1 MLRRDEAP
9 ARDVRVVRRGIKQM
23 NKKMRRAMIA
33 SASVLAVVCAAEAA
47 AYDEQPAVRGENVKL
62 QWNIPAQPLTDAL
75 IAWSEQSNYVVLIQD
90 DLAAGVQSQPLVGF
104 YTRFEALE
112 RLLSPSTLTYKI
124 RNETTLVVTPRLQ
137 RASITVPAERRTA
150 ANTSVSQPAD
160 SFEYREVREQNR
172 RSRGGEHSPEDR
184 DQIVVTGTRIRGATP
199 TAPVR
204 VVTSEEIEQSGFGQI
219 GDVVR
224 SFPEVFAGG
233 QNPGVIASTG
243 SAGNQNVSNASTVN
257 LRGVGTD
264 STLVLLNGRR
274 LAGDTFF
281 QAADISGIPLAAVER
296 VEIVADGSSA
306 LYGSDAVAGVVNFI
320 LRNDFEGAEVT
331 GRVSGA
337 TQGGA
342 FEQTYSALGG
352 VTRSGWRALAN
363 YEYAKQE
370 GLTAGQ
376 RDITSEAVDGAH
388 LLQPQER
395 HSLFLSA
402 GADLSEQLSLSVDAL
417 ASKRNVDYLFQPFEF
432 SSPLSISID
441 TPSFSVGTTLDWK
454 VSDKWRVAVT
464 GVVSGSHNDEWS
476 RSPATTSNTRYEN
489 GLSNAEFLAEGAVS
503 GLPSGDIRTAFGGGW
518 RQESFDLSSA
528 TSPQSAI
535 SGDRDIKYVFGE
547 ALIPLVADSDDRPG
561 LHSLVVSASGRF
573 EDRSD
578 FESAATPK
586 VGLRYEPVAGLTLR
600 ATWGKS
606 FKAPSFQ
613 QLLQSRTAVLFPAS
627 AFRVD
632 GGGAAFFVTGGNPDL
647 EPERSRSWTVGGD
660 FSLDGRAPLTL
671 SATYFNIDFT
681 DRVVT
686 PISPASTALINPIFD
701 SFVDRDPTSQEQA
714 DLLAGVNRF
723 VNLSGAPHN
732 PDTVIAIVRNLQQNA
747 LSQRIEGVDV
757 SYRQEF
763 GALSAFANATWI
775 DLHQQSVPAAPEV
788 TLSGTIANVP
798 DLRTRGGLTWE
809 TSGLAVTG
817 IVNFVSSS
825 TDTGVAPNADISSW
839 TTIDANLSYDFDG
852 DGGFLS
858 GMRIALSATNLFD
871 QDPPFALSPSF
882 LQQGIFF
889 DSTTASPLGRL
900 VALTVRKRF

>member
-1 MLRRDEAP
+1 
-9 ARDVRVVRRGIKQM
+9 M
-23 NKKMRRAMIA
+23 NKKIRNAIAGSA
-33 SASVLAVVCAAEAA
+33 SAIALLGAANAANYEPGYAA
-47 AYDEQPAVRGENVKL
+47 ADNGDTI
-62 QWNIPAQPLTDAL
+62 QWNIPAQSLTDAL
-75 IAWSEQSNYVVLIQD
+75 IAWSERSNYVVLIED
-90 DLAAGVQSQPLVGF
+90 DLTAGIRSPDLIGAF
-104 YTRFEALE
+104 TSFEALE
-112 RLLSPSTLTYKI
+112 RLLAASGLTYKI
-124 RNETTLVVTPRLQ
+124 RDEETLIVSPSLQ
-137 RASITVPAERRTA
+137 TASMTAPAAANNGAVARASQSVGPLEGGGDPQQRR
-150 ANTSVSQPAD
+150 
-160 SFEYREVREQNR
+160 R
-172 RSRGGEHSPEDR
+172 RSDGERLSDDR
-184 DQIVVTGTRIRGATP
+184 DQIVVTGTRIRGAAP

-204 VVTSEEIEQSGFGQI
+204 VVTSEEIARSGFGQI

-224 SFPEVFAGG
+224 SFPEVFSGG

-264 STLVLLNGRR
+264 ATLVLLNGRR

-320 LRNDFEGAEVT
+320 LRKDFDGAEMT

-337 TQGGA
+337 TEGGA

-352 VTRSGWRALAN
+352 VSRSGWRVLAN

-376 RDITSEAVDGAH
+376 RDITSEAVPGAH

-402 GADLSEQLSLSVDAL
+402 GADLSEQLSVSVDAL

-432 SSPLSISID
+432 SAPLSISID

-454 VSDKWRVAVT
+454 ASDKWRVAVT
-464 GVVSGSHNDEWS
+464 GVISGSHNEEWS
-476 RSPATTSNTRYEN
+476 RSPATTNNTRYEN
-489 GLSNAEFLAEGAVS
+489 GLSYAEFLAEGAVS
-503 GLPSGDIRTAFGGGW
+503 GLPGGDVRTAFGGGW

-535 SGDRDIKYVFGE
+535 SGDRDIRYLFGE
-547 ALIPLVADSDDRPG
+547 ALIPLVADSDDRAG
-561 LHSLVVSASGRF
+561 LHSLVISASGRF

-578 FESAATPK
+578 FGSAATPK
-586 VGLRYEPVAGLTLR
+586 VGLRYEPVSGLTLR

-632 GGGAAFFVTGGNPDL
+632 GGGAAFFVTGGNRDL

-660 FSLDGRAPLTL
+660 FSVDGRAPLTL

-686 PISPASTALINPIFD
+686 PISPASTALINSIFE
-701 SFVDRDPTSQEQA
+701 SFVDRDPSPQDQA
-714 DLLAGVNRF
+714 DLLASVSRF
-723 VNLSGAPHN
+723 VNLSGAPHDPN
-732 PDTVIAIVRNLQQNA
+732 AVIAIVRNLQQNA

-757 SYRQEF
+757 SYRQDF
-763 GALSAFANATWI
+763 GALSAFANASWI
-775 DLHQQSVPAAPEV
+775 DLRQQSVPAAPEV
-788 TLSGTIANVP
+788 TLSGTIANAP
-798 DLRTRGGLTWE
+798 DIRARGGLTWE
-809 TSGLAVTG
+809 RSGLAVTG

-825 TDTGVAPNADISSW
+825 TDTGVTPNAEIGSW
-839 TTIDANLSYDFDG
+839 TTVDANLSYDFDES
-852 DGGFLS
+852 GGVLS
-858 GMRIALSATNLFD
+858 DMRIALSATNLFD
-871 QDPPFALSPSF
+871 RDPPFAFSPSF
-882 LQQGIFF
+882 LQEGVFF
-889 DSTTASPLGRL
+889 DSTTTSPLGRL
-900 VALTVRKRF
+900 LALTIRKRF